1 MRRLALVML
10 AALVAGTT
18 AAIAG
23 DLPEGTF
30 SSSEAGCDAL
40 KTKTPEELGEDLD
53 FYVLNKKGMTTYA
66 QHCDFVSVTAR
77 DDKSWLA
84 NAFCD
89 EDGYVYPDLF
99 AIAVTDTGGLA
110 VSRLTDITQ
119 QQSTEN
125 ELPLSEDMDPSELDK
140 NDQAEDT
147 QSGGSDEESATKPD
161 GFNDYVLCPDV
172 KP

>member
-10 AALVAGTT
+10 AALIAGTT

-30 SSSEAGCDAL
+30 SSSEAGCDVL

-99 AIAVTDTGGLA
+99 AIADTATGGLV

-119 QQSTEN
+119 QRNTET
-125 ELPLSEDMDPSELDK
+125 ELPLSEDMDPSELDR
-140 NDQAEDT
+140 DDTAEET
-147 QSGGSDEESATKPD
+147 ESSGTEEPATKPD
-161 GFNDYVLCPDV
+161 GFNHYFLCPDV